1 MIKREWPLT
10 VFSIAVQFACG
21 LALAGFVLDLRSV
34 PAEMAAFRPLGM
46 AIFPVIAAGLLC
58 SLFHLGR
65 PRHAGRALTNVRQSP
80 LSFEIL
86 ATLIFAGA
94 ALAYSGFWTIG
105 REDSRL
111 ILSLATAGFGFAAV
125 FAGARLYMVPT
136 QPAWNSGWLPASF
149 LGTALL
155 LGGFAGAVVVTGDLD
170 ARRMFLAA
178 GLGGGLLV
186 LVAVVLMARR
196 LGRSAGPL
204 LVACAVLAG
213 ILPAVLVVLWPV
225 ASAVTPVLIAALA
238 LIVVG
243 AVSGRMLI
251 YALMESTPRF

>member
-1 MIKREWPLT
+1 MIKREWPLAVFT
-10 VFSIAVQFACG
+10 VAVQLGCG
-21 LALAGFVLDLRSV
+21 LALAGVVVELQSV
-34 PAEMAAFRPLGM
+34 PTEMAAFRPVGR

-65 PRHAGRALTNVRQSP
+65 PRQAWRSLNNVRQSR

-105 REDSRL
+105 RADSRL
-111 ILSLATAGFGFAAV
+111 VLSLATAGFGLAAV
-125 FAGARLYMVPT
+125 FAGARLYTVPT

-149 LGTALL
+149 FGTVLL
-155 LGGFAGAVVVTGDLD
+155 LGGFAGAVVATADLD

-186 LVAVVLMARR
+186 LVAVALMARR
-196 LGRSAGPL
+196 LGRSAGRL

-213 ILPAVLVVLWPV
+213 ILPAVLIVLWPV

-238 LIVVG
+238 LIVLG
-243 AVSGRMLI
+243 ALFGRMLV